1 MSGSAFF
8 DAALATSPTALVP
21 VARVLDL
28 LPLSHAPERVEEY
41 RRAMASGARFPPIS
55 VLRIGSTW
63 VIADGHK
70 RFAACSGLGAGTI
83 VVEVWGAHRFLADQ
97 WRQARANA
105 RKNATILSACARDP
119 RQAGRLAATT
129 WRHWRRVAACL
140 WHLARGRVAPQ
151 PDAS

>member
-1 MSGSAFF
+1 MSGSALF

-21 VARVLDL
+21 VARVVDL

-41 RRAMASGARFPPIS
+41 RRAMQSGARFPPIS
-55 VLRIGSTW
+55 VLRIGRRW

-70 RFAACSGLGAGTI
+70 RFAACAGLGPGTI
-83 VVEVWGAHRFLADQ
+83 VVEVWGPRRFLADQ

-105 RKNATILSACARDP
+105 RKNATILGACARDP
-119 RQAGRLAATT
+119 RRAGQLAGTT

-140 WHLARGRVAPQ
+140 WHVARGRVTAQ

>member
-1 MSGSAFF
+1 MTVF
-8 DAALATSPTALVP
+8 DAARATSPTALVP

-41 RRAMASGARFPPIS
+41 RRAMEAGARFPPIS
-55 VLRIGSTW
+55 VLRLGSTW

-70 RFAACSGLGAGTI
+70 RFAAFSALGPSAI
-83 VVEVWGAHRFLADQ
+83 LVEVWGPRRFLADQ
-97 WRQARANA
+97 WRQARGNA
-105 RKNATILSACARDP
+105 RKNAAILSACARDP
-119 RQAGRLAATT
+119 REAGRLAATT

-151 PDAS
+151 PNAS